1 MGCGNMGGA
10 ILQAWLDQG
19 WDAAKVTIVDPKPSA
34 LPAKLSAYAA
44 ITPDM
49 PSPDL
54 VLLAVKPQ
62 MLDAIVPSLAPRVQ
76 KETLLVSILAGV
88 ECDQLRA
95 RFPDAGGIV
104 RLMPN
109 LAVRVGKSP
118 MILFA
123 DAADDVQS
131 AADALFSPLGP
142 TEWLAAED
150 QMHLSTALA
159 GSGPAFVYRFID
171 ALAGAASD
179 LGMDPDQAARLAMV
193 MVDGAATLAAQS
205 DVSPAELANRVASP
219 GGVTREGLNVMDD
232 DNAIRSLMT
241 RVLDAAQ
248 RRNRAMAVEA
258 GGAEAG

>member
-1 MGCGNMGGA
+1 MGGA

-19 WDAAKVTIVDPKPSA
+19 WDPAKVTIVDPKPSA
-34 LPAKLSAYAA
+34 LPAKLRAYAA

-62 MLDAIVPSLAPRVQ
+62 MLDTIVPSLAPRVH

-88 ECDQLRA
+88 ECEQLRS

-123 DAADDVQS
+123 DAAADDVQS

-142 TEWLAAED
+142 VEWLTKED
-150 QMHLSTALA
+150 QMHLATALA

-171 ALAGAASD
+171 ALAGAAND

-205 DVSPAELANRVASP
+205 DVNPAELANRVASP

-232 DNAIRSLMT
+232 HNAIRHLMT

-248 RRNRAMAVEA
+248 QRNRAMAAA
-258 GGAEAG
+258 G